1 MNVFPVL
8 AVDDFSVERGYRSS
22 LNYTLSDVPQEDVLG
37 YKAKQTWSIN
47 SNAED
52 TSEFEASSVG
62 PYSTWE
68 SLIGA
73 SKANT
78 DTSVARNSDGR
89 LEVFVVST
97 DNQLWHRWQTSPGSS
112 TWSAWSSLGGTIAG
126 SPAVTI
132 NSDGRLEVFVV
143 GANGNALYHKWQTS
157 PGSST
162 SWSSYVSLGGTITGI
177 PAVTRN
183 SDGRLEVFVVGANGN
198 ALYHKWQT
206 APGSSTWS
214 AWDSLG
220 GTIVS
225 NPAIGRN
232 SDGRLEVFVV
242 STDNQLWHRW
252 QTSTGSSTW
261 SAWSSLGG
269 TIAGSPAV
277 TINSDGRIEVF
288 VVGAN
293 GNALYHKWQTSP
305 GSSTSWSNYVSLG
318 GTITGNPEVTRNSD
332 GRLEVFVVGANGN
345 ALYHRWQT
353 APGSSTWSAWES
365 LGGTISSNPTM
376 GRNSD
381 GRLEVFAVAADNAVW
396 HKWQVESDGI
406 LPVLK
411 DPNLAVEH
419 FTDGLSS
426 PTSMAFLDDDNI
438 LVLEKSGAVRLVRDG
453 VLQIQPVLQV
463 PINTQSERGLLG
475 IAASGSNV
483 FLYYTEQIQ
492 PSGSDPRNRVY
503 KYSWNGQNLVNPV
516 LLLDLPGVP
525 GPNHDGGKLLIGQDN
540 FLYAIIGDLNRNGKL
555 QNFAIG
561 PNPDDTSVILRVSP
575 NDGSPAPGNPLSSD
589 PSNPL
594 SKYFAYGI
602 RNSFGLDYDPVTGRI
617 WDTENGPNLFDEINL
632 VNSGFNSG
640 WERVMGPIAL
650 SGMTTA
656 DLVNFPG
663 SHYAD
668 PLLNWRQPIGIT
680 DLEFISSQQ
689 LGPSYQ
695 NNLFVGDIN
704 NGNLYFLTLNPA
716 RDGFILN
723 QPGLS
728 DLIVDNTQEL
738 ASITLGNGF
747 SGITD
752 IQTGPDGL
760 MYVLSFGSGKIFRI
774 AQSP

>member
-1 MNVFPVL
+1 MNIVP
-8 AVDDFSVERGYRSS
+8 AIAAEHTSDDLRYQSSVQKDLQEAPQQDRSEYAR
-22 LNYTLSDVPQEDVLG
+22 NQRM
-37 YKAKQTWSIN
+37 
-47 SNAED
+47 
-52 TSEFEASSVG
+52 TSFDSENIPEMEANSVG
-62 PYSTWE
+62 PYSAWQ
-68 SLIGA
+68 SLAGVA
-73 SKANT
+73 KDNT

-89 LEVFVVST
+89 LEVFVVAT
-97 DNQLWHRWQTSPGSS
+97 GNQLWHKWQTAPGSS
-112 TWSAWSSLGGTIAG
+112 TWSAWSSLGGAIAG

-143 GANGNALYHKWQTS
+143 GANGKALFHKWQTA

-162 SWSSYVSLGGTITGI
+162 WSNYVSLGGTITGN

-198 ALYHKWQT
+198 ALFHKWQT

-214 AWDSLG
+214 AFESLG
-220 GTIVS
+220 GTIAS
-225 NPAIGRN
+225 NPAVGRN

-242 STDNQLWHRW
+242 
-252 QTSTGSSTW
+252 
-261 SAWSSLGG
+261 
-269 TIAGSPAV
+269 AV
-277 TINSDGRIEVF
+277 
-288 VVGAN
+288 
-293 GNALYHKWQTSP
+293 
-305 GSSTSWSNYVSLG
+305 
-318 GTITGNPEVTRNSD
+318 
-332 GRLEVFVVGANGN
+332 
-345 ALYHRWQT
+345 
-353 APGSSTWSAWES
+353 
-365 LGGTISSNPTM
+365 
-376 GRNSD
+376 
-381 GRLEVFAVAADNAVW
+381 DNAVW
-396 HKWQVESDGI
+396 HKWQINSDGA

-419 FTDGLSS
+419 FTSGLSS

-438 LVLEKSGAVRLVRDG
+438 LVLQKTGAVRLVRDG
-453 VLQIQPVLQV
+453 VLQAQPVLQV
-463 PINTQSERGLLG
+463 PVNAVSERGLLG

-483 FLYYTEQIQ
+483 FLYFTEQLQ
-492 PSGSDPRNRVY
+492 PPGSDPRNRVY
-503 KYSWNGQNLVNPV
+503 KYTWNGQNLVNPV

-525 GPNHDGGKLLIGQDN
+525 GPNHDGGKLMIGQDN
-540 FLYAIIGDLNRNGKL
+540 FLYAIIGDLNRDGKL
-555 QNFAIG
+555 QNFATG
-561 PNPDDTSVILRVSP
+561 ANPDDTSVILRVSP
-575 NDGSPAPGNPLSSD
+575 VDGSPAPGNPFSSD
-589 PSNPL
+589 PANPL
-594 SKYFAYGI
+594 SQYLAYGI
-602 RNSFGLDYDPVTGRI
+602 RNSFGLDFDPVTGRV
-617 WDTENGPNLFDEINL
+617 WDTENGAAVFDEINL

-640 WERVMGPIAL
+640 WEKVMGPIAL

-668 PLLNWRQPIGIT
+668 PKLNWRTTIGIT
-680 DLEFISSQQ
+680 DLEFISTQQ

-716 RDGFILN
+716 RNGFVLN

-728 DLIVDNTQEL
+728 DLIVDNPQEL

-752 IQTGPDGL
+752 FQTGPDGL